1 MRCLILYASLG
12 GNTERVALRIQDVLC
27 AEGLDIKSI
36 KVDHETEIDLYQY
49 DLIFLGSPVQLWL
62 PTKKMMDF
70 VRRTIVHYQK
80 TGDLVP
86 CSPVRPGKYAI
97 CFCTYAGPHTGI
109 SEAVP
114 AIKWM
119 RTFFEHLGFVVLDE
133 WYTVG
138 EFTGSEEN
146 STRGRLGDIKGR
158 PNEDDLL
165 EIEDKTKGIL
175 EALKLLR
182 QHPLRSR

>member
-1 MRCLILYASLG
+1 MRCLILYASLTK
-12 GNTERVALRIQDVLC
+12 NTERVALRIQDVLQ
-27 AEGLDIKSI
+27 AEGLNVELIKI
-36 KVDHETEIDLYQY
+36 DHETEIDLYQY
-49 DLIFLGSPVQLWL
+49 DLIFLGSLVQLWL
-62 PTKKMMDF
+62 PAQTMMDF
-70 VRRTIVHYQK
+70 VRRTVFHYQK
-80 TGDLVP
+80 TGDLAP

-97 CFCTYAGPHTGI
+97 CFCTYAGPHTGV

-114 AIKWM
+114 AVKWM

-146 STRGRLGDIKGR
+146 STRGRLGDIRGR

-165 EIEDKTKGIL
+165 AIENKTKGIL
-175 EALKLLR
+175 ETLKFFR
-182 QHPLRSR
+182 

>member
-1 MRCLILYASLG
+1 MRCLILYASLTK
-12 GNTERVALRIQDVLC
+12 NTERVALRIQDVLR
-27 AEGLDIKSI
+27 AEGLNVELI
-36 KVDHETEIDLYQY
+36 KVGHETEIDLYQY

-62 PTKKMMDF
+62 PTQTMMDL
-70 VRRTIVHYQK
+70 VRRTVFHYQK

-97 CFCTYAGPHTGI
+97 CFCTYAGPHTGV

-114 AIKWM
+114 AVKWI

-146 STRGRLGDIKGR
+146 STKGRLGDIRGR

-165 EIEDKTKGIL
+165 AIEDKTKGIL
-175 EALKLLR
+175 EALKLFR
-182 QHPLRSR
+182 